1 MCVPAPLWEGHAD
14 REEFPGL
21 SSQCPWPTAPPLP
34 QMPVILGQLDLGL
47 SRNER
52 WTQECHLQWVF
63 FFCPP
68 GALLEPRGSAR
79 LPKQTLAF

>member
-1 MCVPAPLWEGHAD
+1 MPAPQWEEHAD

-34 QMPVILGQLDLGL
+34 QMPVILGQLALGL

-52 WTQECHLQWVF
+52 WI
-63 FFCPP
+63 
-68 GALLEPRGSAR
+68 
-79 LPKQTLAF
+79 

>member
-1 MCVPAPLWEGHAD
+1 MYMPVPLWEEHAD

-34 QMPVILGQLDLGL
+34 QMPVILGQLALGL

-52 WTQECHLQWVF
+52 GMWECHLQWF
-63 FFCPP
+63 F
-68 GALLEPRGSAR
+68 ALLGLCMSLEGQQGRQSKP
-79 LPKQTLAF
+79 